1 MSEVKLKYRPEDYP
15 DMADELIRCE
25 KALNEYL
32 NTPDGKDKIFKRIRL
47 KDAVWYVRL
56 CIKNMHV
63 TKEITQEQADEMVEY
78 FWGLI
83 YD

>member
-1 MSEVKLKYRPEDYP
+1 MQEVKLKYRSENYP

-25 KALNEYL
+25 KELNASEE
-32 NTPDGKDKIFKRIRL
+32 DKEIKRIRL
-47 KDAVWYVRL
+47 KDAAWYVRL
-56 CIKNMHV
+56 CIKHMHV
-63 TKEITQEQADEMVEY
+63 ARDITKEEADEMVEY

>member
-1 MSEVKLKYRPEDYP
+1 MQEVKLKYRPEDYP

-25 KALNEYL
+25 KELNEYL
-32 NTPDGKDKIFKRIRL
+32 NAPEEDKPIKRIRL

-56 CIKNMHV
+56 CIKHMHV
-63 TKEITQEQADEMVEY
+63 AQDITKEEADEMVEY